1 VRTDDRDQ
9 VINARLNSGY
19 RLEHVHLCKRTET
32 AFVVSVLLQQPI
44 AFAVIRTPLAILT
57 PVMGMLLLPA
67 VLAVLLVG
75 PIIGIRGEFVTL
87 PLGFPGPLAA
97 LVGAETL
104 DLDPGIRQ
112 HETLAMGTANGTVHG
127 FLLREAG
134 HRKKR
139 LLQEE

>member
-1 VRTDDRDQ
+1 M
-9 VINARLNSGY
+9 
-19 RLEHVHLCKRTET
+19 
-32 AFVVSVLLQQPI
+32 VSVLLQQPI
-44 AFAVIRTPLAILT
+44 AFAVIRTLLTILA

-87 PLGFPGPLAA
+87 PLGFPGPLAG

-104 DLDPGIRQ
+104 GLDPGIRQ
-112 HETLAMGTANGTVHG
+112 HETLAMGTAHGAVHG

-139 LLQEE
+139 LFQEE